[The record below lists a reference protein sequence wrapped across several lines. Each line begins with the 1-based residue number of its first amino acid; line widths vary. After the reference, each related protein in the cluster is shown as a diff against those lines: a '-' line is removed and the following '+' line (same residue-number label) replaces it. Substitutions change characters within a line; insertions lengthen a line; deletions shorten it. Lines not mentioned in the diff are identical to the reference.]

1 MNNIKTYQISALN
14 AISLIILGGYGYFQS
29 TAPSPTALI
38 PVVFGVFLLLMNNGI
53 KNENK
58 IIAHVAV
65 LLTLLI
71 LFGLAMPLLGAI
83 KRSDFY
89 ALIRVS
95 FMMVTTLLAMVFFVR
110 SFINARRKK

>member
-38 PVVFGVFLLLMNNGI
+38 PVIFGVFLLLMNNGI

-71 LFGLAMPLLGAI
+71 LFGLE
-83 KRSDFY
+83 
-89 ALIRVS
+89 LI
-95 FMMVTTLLAMVFFVR
+95 
-110 SFINARRKK
+110 